1 MPFGFAPNLA
11 VPAGTA
17 IAGVANPLGDPNA
30 AEDELGRLET
40 LADAALAAE
49 AATLVERGLFVDLPP
64 SLVVVRASKDG
75 LRRLALLCGGASAA
89 VESSADETLHA
100 LLEAETRQ
108 RPLFHGTTRSGTTY
122 SGFRAVEAEAILA
135 HLNRGAAPPVGG
147 HLSVIFAGEPWRLPR
162 AIAVP
167 R

>member
-1 MPFGFAPNLA
+1 MPFGLAPNLA

-17 IAGVANPLGDPNA
+17 IAGVANPLGDPDA
-30 AEDELGRLET
+30 VADELGRLEAIPDAE
-40 LADAALAAE
+40 LADAAAS
-49 AATLVERGLFVDLPP
+49 LVERGLFVDLPP

-75 LRRLALLCGGASAA
+75 LRRLAVLCGGSGAT
-89 VESSADETLHA
+89 VESNADEELRG

-122 SGFRAVEAEAILA
+122 SGFRALESDAILGQ
-135 HLNRGAAPPVGG
+135 LNRGAAPLVGG
-147 HLSVIFAGEPWRLPR
+147 PLAVVFAGEPWRLPR